1 MKQEFEELKAGKDN
15 SKIILE
21 RCKIPFS
28 KSEKTIRQKEIKKEN
43 EDRDTGYLD
52 NATNYLD
59 QLVIIENFS
68 SVQFRCSVVSNSL

>member
-28 KSEKTIRQKEIKKEN
+28 KSEKTIRQKEIKKTKIE
-43 EDRDTGYLD
+43 TQVIWTTLPTTL
-52 NATNYLD
+52 TNW
-59 QLVIIENFS
+59 
-68 SVQFRCSVVSNSL
+68 